1 MYTAI
6 NACRICGNKNLVTVL
21 ELGEQTLTGVFPKDK
36 NSQITEGPLTLVKC
50 SGDDKCGLLQLA
62 HSYSLEEMYGENYGY
77 RSGLNPSMVAHLRSK
92 VERIKGLNIIEDG
105 DIVVD
110 IGANDATTLK
120 QYELDNCKLVG
131 IDPTA
136 LKFEEYYTDQIDL
149 IADFFSA
156 GAYKAK
162 FGDQKA
168 KVVTTFSMFY
178 DLEDPLEFMREVVE
192 ILDDNGIW
200 VFEQSY
206 MPLMLATNSYDT
218 VCHEH
223 LEYYSLEQI
232 IWMTEKV
239 GLKIIDVQQ
248 NDVNG
253 GSFSVTVQKL
263 SGRLKESAGVQ
274 KMSDDEKV
282 QKLGDLQTYLDFA
295 QRARESRSALRTF
308 LLDAKSAGR
317 KVVALGASTKGN
329 VVLQY
334 CGIDDSLISVIGEV
348 NPDKFGSY
356 TPGSHIPIQNEEEV
370 LADDP
375 DYVLV
380 LPWHF
385 RSFFESQD
393 RYAKLNLFYPL
404 PELSSRTN
412 ETT

>member
-1 MYTAI
+1 M
-6 NACRICGNKNLVTVL
+6 
-21 ELGEQTLTGVFPKDK
+21 
-36 NSQITEGPLTLVKC
+36 
-50 SGDDKCGLLQLA
+50 
-62 HSYSLEEMYGENYGY
+62 
-77 RSGLNPSMVAHLRSK
+77 
-92 VERIKGLNIIEDG
+92 
-105 DIVVD
+105 
-110 IGANDATTLK
+110 
-120 QYELDNCKLVG
+120 VG

-168 KVVTTFSMFY
+168 KVVTSFSMFY

-308 LLDAKSAGR
+308 LLDAKSAGK